1 MKMKM
6 LKDIVNKLMKQ
17 KVEEKIIFRC
27 KRCNR
32 KLKNNV
38 DYGSCC
44 AKKMEL
50 KKPKITLEDFGMI

>member
-32 KLKNNV
+32 KLKNNI
-38 DYGSCC
+38 DYG
-44 AKKMEL
+44 
-50 KKPKITLEDFGMI
+50 KILE